1 MPIKRGKPVFGQL
14 HRGFMTIAR
23 RAEEERVGNTGDVC
37 THLRGL
43 PKFIQAK

>member
-14 HRGFMTIAR
+14 HRGFMTLVR
-23 RAEEERVGNTGDVC
+23 RLEGERVGNTGDVSI
-37 THLRGL
+37 HLRGF